1 MSQTQTPTAVVTRS
15 PLSQKLFE
23 DLQALPSRE
32 RLSADELEVIY
43 ALAYAHVTQEQYAQ
57 ALPVFTL
64 LVTYAPTVKHYLS
77 GLALCL
83 QMCERYEDAI
93 GTYSLLGMLNPESPE
108 PALQVA
114 ECQLMLGRTA
124 DAAEELDRVV
134 RAIAEAGGR
143 HDALKPRTVML
154 QSLVGSRAH

>member
-1 MSQTQTPTAVVTRS
+1 MSRTQTVAGSVTRS
-15 PLSQKLFE
+15 PLAQKLFE
-23 DLQALPSRE
+23 DLQALPSKE

-57 ALPVFTL
+57 ALPVFSL
-64 LVTYAPTVKHYLS
+64 LATYSPTSKHYLA

-83 QMCERYEDAI
+83 QMCERYTEAI
-93 GTYSLLGMLNPESPE
+93 GIYSLLGTLNPESPE

-114 ECQLMLGRTA
+114 ECQLMLGHTA
-124 DAAEELDRVV
+124 EAAEELDRVM

-143 HDALKPRTVML
+143 HDALKPRTLVL